1 MSLLDATLGEFGG
14 ARDDG
19 DKVAIKILHLSEQ
32 LDATLGEFGG
42 AGDDGDKA
50 AIVWLET
57 L

>member
-19 DKVAIKILHLSEQ
+19 DKAAIKILHLSEQ
-32 LDATLGEFGG
+32 LDATLGEVGG

-50 AIVWLET
+50 SIVWLEI